1 MYIGGGAHKYANDW
15 ERELGI
21 VMAKQDEMNSLV
33 AGMQFVMMDS
43 VREVYTFK
51 PTELTTEPQTENV
64 SSSKREGGFIPTASL
79 DRSANDDNHEY
90 DITDANETS
99 HLNDSF
105 KPTRID
111 QWWTSK
117 KVHREN
123 VIASTNLYPYLIVNI
138 GTGVS
143 ILRVDGPRKHERI
156 SGSTIGGGTYWG
168 LCRLLT
174 GSDSFRDVLDLAMKG
189 DPSKVDMM
197 VGDIY
202 GKNSNALEKIGL
214 PSDIVASSF
223 GKLVAKQNP
232 SEGIKEE
239 DLARALLLMVTNN
252 IGQVAHLNAKLHKTR
267 KIYFIGTFLQHN
279 VISQQRLAYSID
291 YWSRGEMEAQFLEH
305 EVCLV
310 SSKGVGIC
318 VLCFGL
324 FVRRTVLI
332 KLMCSIYIAGLLW
345 CIGSIL
351 AESRHRNRWQ

>member
-1 MYIGGGAHKYANDW
+1 MCTGGGAHKFANDW

-21 VMAKQDEMNSLV
+21 VMAKQDEMDSLV

-51 PTELTTEPQTENV
+51 PTELTEPQHENV
-64 SSSKREGGFIPTASL
+64 LPSEREGGFIPDTSPMNCSSNEYSH
-79 DRSANDDNHEY
+79 DY
-90 DITDANETS
+90 DIGEEAT
-99 HLNDSF
+99 LQNDSF
-105 KPTRID
+105 KPTHID

-117 KVHREN
+117 KVHRNN
-123 VIASTNLYPYLIVNI
+123 VVASNLYPYLLVNI

-202 GKNSNALEKIGL
+202 GYGKNSNALEKLGL
-214 PSDIVASSF
+214 PSDVVASSF
-223 GKLVAKQNP
+223 GKLVTKQNP

-252 IGQVAHLNAKLHKTR
+252 IGQVAHLNARLHKTR

-291 YWSRGEMEAQFLEH
+291 YWSRGKMEAQFLEH
-305 EVCLV
+305 EV
-310 SSKGVGIC
+310 
-318 VLCFGL
+318 
-324 FVRRTVLI
+324 R
-332 KLMCSIYIAGLLW
+332 YY
-345 CIGSIL
+345 
-351 AESRHRNRWQ
+351 